1 MAGEGGFP
9 QGYVTIKSLINK
21 SGAPRQTIHYYL
33 RKGLL
38 PPPERTSRTSA
49 LYPPSTIDL
58 IGLVRSLQRRQRLTL
73 DEIATLFHQGG
84 YDPVR
89 ILARVSG
96 GETPSAG
103 ARRDSLTAAELATA
117 IGPPC
122 GEDWVRSIAKE
133 GLIRPVWREGREVFP
148 ASVVETAR
156 AIWDGARLGLGL
168 DSFKAWATLAEAQAE
183 KEIGPLQQGLTG
195 IPPSPPA
202 RVAALFDV
210 FERFGRA
217 RRKSLLSAH
226 FARSSVRH
234 RHLFVGSDSKYLFPS
249 ETLLERMGL
258 NREID
263 RLVRLLDHN
272 PDNLEALHSLARAYN
287 LRSDWVHLQQVA
299 RQVLRLDPEN
309 VRALSDLAQSLRY
322 QGRPSEAVVL
332 LEGVLKKQSH
342 PLLKVR
348 LARALVSQ
356 ARDAGDIR
364 QLVEALEEYE
374 RLAGEALRESQN
386 DRTLNRR
393 IRVILALEAM
403 SLTGPLGMRRPSA
416 AEIERLYD
424 EYRDMKESKLP
435 ALSRISV
442 VRGRIFLTYALYLSM
457 QQQNDPQAERLRK
470 SLVKADPHGV
480 LAARV
485 EKLAKTKPASKVA
498 PKKKRRRS

>member
-1 MAGEGGFP
+1 MAGEGVFP
-9 QGYVTIKSLINK
+9 QGYVTIKSLITK

-49 LYPPSTIDL
+49 LYPPSTIEL

-73 DEIATLFHQGG
+73 DEIATLFHQGA

-96 GETPSAG
+96 GEAPSPG
-103 ARRDSLTAAELATA
+103 ARRDSLTATELAAA

-122 GEDWVRSIAKE
+122 AEDWVRSIAKE
-133 GLIRPVWREGREVFP
+133 GLLRPVWRDGREVFP
-148 ASVVETAR
+148 SSVVETAR
-156 AIWDGARLGLGL
+156 AIWDGGRLGLSL
-168 DSFKAWATLAEAQAE
+168 DSFKTWTTLAESQAE

-217 RRKSLLSAH
+217 RRKSLLSAL
-226 FARSSVRH
+226 FARSAVRI

-263 RLVRLLDHN
+263 RLVRMIDRNHDDLD
-272 PDNLEALHSLARAYN
+272 ALHNLARAYN

-299 RQVLRLDPEN
+299 THVLRLDPEN
-309 VRALSDLAQSLRY
+309 VRALADMAQALRY
-322 QGRPSEAVVL
+322 QGRSAEAVGL
-332 LEGVLKKQSH
+332 LEKRQNH

-348 LARALVSQ
+348 YARALVALGQ
-356 ARDAGDIR
+356 EAADVR
-364 QLVEALEEYE
+364 QLVDSLEEYE
-374 RLAGEALRESQN
+374 RLSAEALRESQG
-386 DRTLNRR
+386 DRTLSRR

-403 SLTGPLGMRRPSA
+403 SLTGPLGMRRPSID
-416 AEIERLYD
+416 EIQRLYD
-424 EYRDMKESKLP
+424 EYKEMKESKLP
-435 ALSRISV
+435 VLSRISA
-442 VRGRIFLTYALYLSM
+442 VRGRIFLTYALYLFM
-457 QQQNDPQAERLRK
+457 EQQSDPQAERLRK
-470 SLVKADPHGV
+470 ELVKADPHGV

-485 EKLAKTKPASKVA
+485 DKNSKSAKTAKSART
-498 PKKKRRRS
+498 PKTKRRRS